1 MPLFSGPSMTQ
12 FLMLLNSTT
21 TYDSDN
27 DTPVN
32 YDTPPIRLAQHF
44 QSSHDVTSRGY
55 DVTQE
60 ERMVLSDGTLV
71 KRPSLIKRM
80 KTKATDA
87 VNKLKRKA
95 TGSTRRASK
104 EMVETERKLE
114 QSMMKYEER
123 RSKSR
128 AKSRSR
134 TDTKEGFWSCRMNT
148 IFI

>member
-1 MPLFSGPSMTQ
+1 MPLFPGSLMNQ

-32 YDTPPIRLAQHF
+32 YDTPPIRLAQDF

-60 ERMVLSDGTLV
+60 ERLV

-87 VNKLKRKA
+87 VNKLKQKA

-134 TDTKEGFWSCRMNT
+134 TDTKEGFWSCGMKI